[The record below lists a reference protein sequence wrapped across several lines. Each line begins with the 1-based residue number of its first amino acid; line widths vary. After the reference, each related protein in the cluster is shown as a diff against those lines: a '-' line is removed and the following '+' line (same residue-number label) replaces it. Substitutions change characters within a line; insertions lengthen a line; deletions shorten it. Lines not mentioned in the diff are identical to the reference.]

1 MFINYIP
8 SILTYFGLILM
19 HCAQLPYLEI
29 QLVVTKEHK
38 FMVTQ
43 CGMDSLL
50 LAWEVASIF
59 GTNMKNCYVQEVNNI
74 LRLVKISRLLATT
87 SHCCC

>member
-1 MFINYIP
+1 MQ
-8 SILTYFGLILM
+8 
-19 HCAQLPYLEI
+19 CAQLPYLEI

-43 CGMDSLL
+43 WYGLTS
-50 LAWEVASIF
+50 AASAAVAGLGSIF

-87 SHCCC
+87 SHCC

>member
-43 CGMDSLL
+43 WYGLT
-50 LAWEVASIF
+50 AAVAGLGSIF

-87 SHCCC
+87 SHCC